1 MKYICLNQ
9 DSCGFSKEVDLTT
22 LTSEELKNPFKNCE
36 NCKYIMVLVAS
47 DFNFSNPINLNFIH
61 KIITKSD

>member
-9 DSCGFSKEVDLTT
+9 DSCGFIKDVNIDSLPPQD
-22 LTSEELKNPFKNCE
+22 LKNPFKNCE
-36 NCKYIMVLVAS
+36 NCNYIMVLVPS
-47 DFNFSNPINLNFIH
+47 DFNFSTPINLNFIH